1 MYFPDEL
8 WRIIKSFQ
16 IDYKKHHIIQMSNCL
31 EKING
36 LYGEIYERWTH
47 FPVWPNTNDII
58 RAEYLHWRNEWAPR
72 PNLPLVSITFNV
84 KNNGGWWGGY
94 GWERK
99 KDVKWNYQMNYGI

>member
-1 MYFPDEL
+1 MYFPNEL
-8 WRIIKSFQ
+8 WRIIKGFQ

-31 EKING
+31 
-36 LYGEIYERWTH
+36 YSEIYERWTH

-58 RAEYLHWRNEWAPR
+58 RDEYLHWRNEWAPR
-72 PNLPLVSITFNV
+72 PNLPLVSITYNV
-84 KNNGGWWGGY
+84 VGNGGWWGGY